1 MIGQLLRNWWIPVVR
16 GVLGIIF
23 GILVFAYPN
32 TAVTLFVYMFG
43 AYMLFDGI
51 AALGFAFDVSRGRGW
66 MILSGIAGI
75 TAGILTFIN
84 PSATAMVLVYIV
96 AAWAIG
102 TGIFELVAAIEWR
115 RVLPDAWMLG
125 LGGVFS
131 IILGVLL
138 FSSPSTGLL
147 AWAWLIGSYAI
158 VYGVLYVV
166 TGIRLK
172 SFQRSQPAP
181 SIS

>member
-23 GILVFAYPN
+23 GILVFAYPD
-32 TAVTLFVYMFG
+32 TAVTLFVYIFG
-43 AYMLFDGI
+43 AYMLVDGI
-51 AALGFAFDVSRGRGW
+51 VALGFAFDVRHGRGW

-75 TAGILTFIN
+75 AAGILTFIY

-96 AAWAIG
+96 AAWAIV
-102 TGIFELVAAIEWR
+102 TGIFELVAAIGWR
-115 RVLPDAWMLG
+115 WVLSDAWMLG

-131 IILGVLL
+131 IIVGVLL
-138 FSSPSTGLL
+138 FSSPTAGLM

-158 VYGVLYVV
+158 IYGVLYVV
-166 TGIRLK
+166 TGLRLK
-172 SFQRSQPAP
+172 SFQRPQAAP
-181 SIS
+181 SH